1 MRKNLLTLVLD
12 RVLLD
17 APPSED
23 FFSAGPPVA
32 TVTTTHLRQQAALL
46 ADIRDR
52 RISLAA

>member
-1 MRKNLLTLVLD
+1 MSKNLLTLVLD
-12 RVLLD
+12 RMLLD